1 MRFIYLKIFVW
12 FWIAMIAVGVTLGF
26 VVAKTEDQSL
36 GSPWRQEQATLMPP
50 QAERIVEVFEQR
62 GPQALRLYEKKGTG
76 PFLIQIHLLD
86 DQGEDLG
93 EKSSSP
99 EIRELAR
106 RAQQSGK
113 VEFADDRK
121 IREAAVRVD
130 GPSGRRYVYALA
142 INPTLSVP
150 PLLIARPRTQI
161 IRILAVLGAGGFVCF
176 WLARYISSPVSELR
190 AAARALAGGNLRA
203 RIASSVCRRSDELG
217 DLGIDFN
224 AMAERMQSV
233 LESQR
238 RLLRDISHELRSPLA
253 RLRVALDLAKVDAHS
268 SSLRAHRRIEL
279 EAETIND
286 MIGSLLRLSRL
297 DALADL
303 PHKSQIDLAEL
314 VQQTAD
320 EAALE
325 AVHNGR
331 SVKVLQAESC
341 AIVGNEDLLH
351 SVLEN
356 LIRNAM
362 RYTPEGTAV
371 ELDLSKQFSAGVW
384 HAILSVSDYGPGVPP
399 AHLIDIFE
407 AFFRVE
413 DSRNRETGGTGLGLS
428 IAQRAVHLHGGT
440 ICAVNMARGGLKIE
454 VRLPLGKIHGYNF
467 ENQNPFQQFRTF

>member
-26 VVAKTEDQSL
+26 VVAKTEDQSM
-36 GSPWRQEQATLMPP
+36 GNPWRQEQATLLPP

-62 GPQALRLYEKKGTG
+62 GPQALRQYEKKEGSL
-76 PFLIQIHLLD
+76 FRIQIQLLD

-93 EKSSSP
+93 EEPSSP
-99 EIRELAR
+99 EIRDLAR
-106 RAQQSGK
+106 RAKQSGK
-113 VEFADDRK
+113 VEFAGDRK
-121 IREAAVRVD
+121 IHEAAVLVD

-142 INPTLSVP
+142 ISPNLSVP
-150 PLLIARPRTQI
+150 PLLNARPRTQI
-161 IRILAVLGAGGFVCF
+161 IRILAVVGAGGFVCF

-190 AAARALAGGNLRA
+190 SATRALAGGNLRA
-203 RIASSVCRRSDELG
+203 RIAPSVCRRSDELG

-224 AMAERMQSV
+224 AMAERMQSL

-253 RLRVALDLAKVDAHS
+253 RLRVALDLAKEVAGS

-279 EAETIND
+279 EAEKIND

-303 PHKSQIDLAEL
+303 PDKSQIDLAEL
-314 VQQTAD
+314 VQQSAD

-325 AVHNGR
+325 AVQNGR
-331 SVKVLQAESC
+331 SVKVLHAESC
-341 AIVGNEDLLH
+341 TIVGNEDLLH
-351 SVLEN
+351 SVMEN

-371 ELDLSKQFSAGVW
+371 EMDLSKQFSAGAW
-384 HAILSVSDYGPGVPP
+384 HAILSVRDYGPGVPP
-399 AHLIDIFE
+399 AHLTDIFE

-413 DSRNRETGGTGLGLS
+413 DSRNHETGGTGLGLS

-440 ICAVNMARGGLKIE
+440 IRAMNMAQGGLKIE
-454 VRLPLGKIHGYNF
+454 VRLPLGKVQLHNIKSSD
-467 ENQNPFQQFRTF
+467 PFQQIRTL

>member
-36 GSPWRQEQATLMPP
+36 GRPWRQELAALLPL
-50 QAERIVEVFEQR
+50 QAERIVEVYEQR
-62 GPQALRLYEKKGTG
+62 GPQAFRQYEKKGTG
-76 PFLIQIHLLD
+76 AFRIQIHLLD
-86 DQGEDLG
+86 DQGKDLG
-93 EKSSSP
+93 EQPSSP

-106 RAQQSGK
+106 RASQSGK
-113 VEFADDRK
+113 VEFADDR
-121 IREAAVRVD
+121 IVHEAAVQVD
-130 GPSGRRYVYALA
+130 GPDGRRYVYALA
-142 INPTLSVP
+142 ISPTLPVP
-150 PLLIARPRTQI
+150 PLLNARPRTQI
-161 IRILAVLGAGGFVCF
+161 IRIFAVVGAGGFVCF

-190 AAARALAGGNLRA
+190 AATRALAGGNLRA
-203 RIASSVCRRSDELG
+203 RIAPGVCRRSDELG

-224 AMAERMQSV
+224 AMAERMQCL

-253 RLRVALDLAKVDAHS
+253 RLRVALDLAKEGAAP
-268 SSLRAHRRIEL
+268 SSLRAHGRIEL
-279 EAETIND
+279 EAEKIND

-297 DALADL
+297 EAIADL
-303 PHKSQIDLAEL
+303 PDKSQIDLARL
-314 VQQTAD
+314 VHQAAD

-325 AVHNGR
+325 AVQNGR
-331 SVKVLQAESC
+331 SVKVLQSESC
-341 AIVGNEDLLH
+341 TIMGNEELLH

-371 ELDLSKQFSAGVW
+371 EMDLSKQFSAGAW
-384 HAILSVSDYGPGVPP
+384 HAVLSVRDYGPGVPP
-399 AHLIDIFE
+399 AHLTDIFE

-413 DSRNRETGGTGLGLS
+413 DSRNRATGGTGLGLS

-440 ICAVNMARGGLKIE
+440 IRATNMGRGGLKIE
-454 VRLPLGKIHGYNF
+454 VRLPLGKVQEYDFTSLGPSQQIH
-467 ENQNPFQQFRTF
+467 TS

>member
-36 GSPWRQEQATLMPP
+36 GSPWRQDLATLLPP

-62 GPQALRLYEKKGTG
+62 GPEALRQYEKKGTS
-76 PFLIQIHLLD
+76 PFGIQIHLLD

-93 EKSSSP
+93 EDPSSP
-99 EIRELAR
+99 EIKELAR
-106 RAQQSGK
+106 RARQSGK

-121 IREAAVRVD
+121 NHEAAVGVD
-130 GPSGRRYVYALA
+130 GPSGRRYVYALV
-142 INPTLSVP
+142 ISPNLSVP
-150 PLLIARPRTQI
+150 PILNARPRTQI

-176 WLARYISSPVSELR
+176 WLARYISSPVGELR
-190 AAARALAGGNLRA
+190 AATRALAGGNLGA
-203 RIASSVCRRSDELG
+203 RIAPSVCRRSDELG

-224 AMAERMQSV
+224 AMAERTQSL

-253 RLRVALDLAKVDAHS
+253 RLRVALDLAKEGADL

-279 EAETIND
+279 EAEKLND
-286 MIGSLLRLSRL
+286 MVGNLLRLSRL
-297 DALADL
+297 EALADL
-303 PHKSQIDLAEL
+303 PDKSQIDLAQL
-314 VQQTAD
+314 VHQAAD

-325 AVHNGR
+325 AVQNGR
-331 SVKVLQAESC
+331 SVKVLQADSC
-341 AIVGNEDLLH
+341 MILGNEHLLH

-356 LIRNAM
+356 LIRNAI

-371 ELDLSKQFSAGVW
+371 ELDLSRQFSAGAW
-384 HAILSVSDYGPGVPP
+384 HAVLFVSDCGPGVPP
-399 AHLIDIFE
+399 AHLTDIFE

-440 ICAVNMARGGLKIE
+440 IRAMNMAQGGLIIE
-454 VRLPLGKIHGYNF
+454 VRLPLGKVHEFNF
-467 ENQNPFQQFRTF
+467 ESQNPFQQFPTF

>member
-12 FWIAMIAVGVTLGF
+12 FWIAMIAVGVTLGL

-36 GSPWRQEQATLMPP
+36 SRPWRQELAALLPL

-62 GPQALRLYEKKGTG
+62 GPQALRQYERKGSG
-76 PFLIQIHLLD
+76 PFRIQIHLLN

-93 EKSSSP
+93 EEPSSQ
-99 EIRELAR
+99 EIKELAR
-106 RAQQSGK
+106 RASESGK
-113 VEFADDRK
+113 VEFADGRK
-121 IREAAVRVD
+121 LHEAAVQVD
-130 GPSGRRYVYALA
+130 GPDGRRYVYALA
-142 INPTLSVP
+142 ISPALPVP
-150 PLLIARPRTQI
+150 PLLNARPRIQI
-161 IRILAVLGAGGFVCF
+161 FRILAVLGAGGFVCF

-190 AAARALAGGNLRA
+190 AATRALTGGNLRA
-203 RIASSVCRRSDELG
+203 RIADGVCRRSDELG

-224 AMAERMQSV
+224 AMAERMQSL

-253 RLRVALDLAKVDAHS
+253 RLRVALDLAKEGANY

-279 EAETIND
+279 EAEKINE

-297 DALADL
+297 EALAEVPDKSQLDLADL
-303 PHKSQIDLAEL
+303 VHQA
-314 VQQTAD
+314 AD

-325 AVHNGR
+325 AVHTGR
-331 SVKVLQAESC
+331 NVKILHIESC
-341 AIVGNEDLLH
+341 TIVGNEDLLH

-356 LIRNAM
+356 LVRNAI

-371 ELDLSKQFSAGVW
+371 EMDLSKQFSAGAW
-384 HAILSVSDYGPGVPP
+384 HAILSVRDHGPGVPP
-399 AHLIDIFE
+399 AHLTDIFE

-428 IAQRAVHLHGGT
+428 IAQRAVHLHSGT
-440 ICAVNMARGGLKIE
+440 IRAMNLPQGGLKIE
-454 VRLPLGKIHGYNF
+454 VRLPLGKVQEHNLLRLDRSQHI
-467 ENQNPFQQFRTF
+467 RTL

>member
-36 GSPWRQEQATLMPP
+36 GSPWRQELNTLLPP

-62 GPQALRLYEKKGTG
+62 GPQALRQYEKKGAG
-76 PFLIQIHLLD
+76 PFRIQIHLLD
-86 DQGEDLG
+86 DQGEELG
-93 EKSSSP
+93 AEPSSP

-106 RAQQSGK
+106 RAKQSGK
-113 VEFADDRK
+113 VEFAGDRK
-121 IREAAVRVD
+121 NHEAAVQVD
-130 GPSGRRYVYALA
+130 GQSGRRYVYALA
-142 INPTLSVP
+142 ISPNLSVP
-150 PLLIARPRTQI
+150 PLFNARPRTQI
-161 IRILAVLGAGGFVCF
+161 IRILAVVGAGGFLCF

-190 AAARALAGGNLRA
+190 TATRALAGGNLRA
-203 RIASSVCRRSDELG
+203 RIAPRVCRRSDELG

-253 RLRVALDLAKVDAHS
+253 RLRVALDLAKEGADS

-279 EAETIND
+279 EVEKIND
-286 MIGSLLRLSRL
+286 MIGNLLRLSRL
-297 DALADL
+297 EALAGL
-303 PHKSQIDLAEL
+303 PDKSQIDLAEL
-314 VQQTAD
+314 VHQAAD

-325 AVHNGR
+325 AVQKGR

-341 AIVGNEDLLH
+341 TIVGNEDLLH
-351 SVLEN
+351 SALEN

-362 RYTPEGTAV
+362 RYAPEGTAV
-371 ELDLSKQFSAGVW
+371 EMELSKQFSAGAW
-384 HAILSVSDYGPGVPP
+384 HAILSVRDYGPGVPP
-399 AHLIDIFE
+399 AHLTDIFE

-413 DSRNRETGGTGLGLS
+413 DSRNRETGGTGLGLA
-428 IAQRAVHLHGGT
+428 IAQRAVHLHSGT
-440 ICAVNMARGGLKIE
+440 IRAMNIARGGLKIE
-454 VRLPLGKIHGYNF
+454 VRLPLGKVQGDNF
-467 ENQNPFQQFRTF
+467 ESMYPSPQFRTL

>member
-36 GSPWRQEQATLMPP
+36 SRPWRQELAALLPL
-50 QAERIVEVFEQR
+50 QAERIAEVFEQR
-62 GPQALRLYEKKGTG
+62 GPQALRQYEKKGSG
-76 PFLIQIHLLD
+76 PFRIQIHLLS
-86 DQGEDLG
+86 DQGEELG
-93 EKSSSP
+93 EEPSSP

-106 RAQQSGK
+106 RASQSGK

-121 IREAAVRVD
+121 VHETAVQVD
-130 GPSGRRYVYALA
+130 GPDGRRFVYALA
-142 INPTLSVP
+142 ISPALPVP
-150 PLLIARPRTQI
+150 PLLNARPRTQI

-176 WLARYISSPVSELR
+176 WLARYISSPVGELR
-190 AAARALAGGNLRA
+190 AATRALAGGNLRA
-203 RIASSVCRRSDELG
+203 RIAPGLCRRSDELG

-224 AMAERMQSV
+224 AMAERMQSL

-253 RLRVALDLAKVDAHS
+253 RLRVALDLAKEGANY

-279 EAETIND
+279 EAEKINE

-297 DALADL
+297 EALADV
-303 PHKSQIDLAEL
+303 PDKSQMDLADL
-314 VQQTAD
+314 FQQAAD

-325 AVHNGR
+325 AAHNGR
-331 SVKVLQAESC
+331 SVKVLHIESC
-341 AIVGNEDLLH
+341 TIVGNEDLLR

-356 LIRNAM
+356 LIRNAI

-371 ELDLSKQFSAGVW
+371 EVNLSKQFSAGAW
-384 HAILSVSDYGPGVPP
+384 YAILSVRDHGPGVPP
-399 AHLIDIFE
+399 AHLTDIFE

-428 IAQRAVHLHGGT
+428 IAQRAVHLHCGT
-440 ICAVNMARGGLKIE
+440 IRAMNMPQGGLKIE
-454 VRLPLGKIHGYNF
+454 VRLPLGKGQEHNLIRLDRSQHI
-467 ENQNPFQQFRTF
+467 RTF